1 MKGGLEDLTKFV
13 KAVMAYRPDTKSRS
27 ARRSTAEFAFYEFFA
42 GGGLARAGLG
52 RRWKCLFANDFDLK
66 KSATYTENWGEGEL
80 LTKDVAAVTVDELPG
95 VAGLVWASFPC
106 QDLSL
111 AGMGAGLKGDRSG
124 TFWPFWCL
132 MIKLRAEKRPP
143 QAIVLEN
150 VCGALTSHEGRDFAA
165 IADAL
170 SGGGYRF
177 GAVVIDA
184 VHFVPQSRPR
194 LFIIAVDDGATIP
207 AELISDESSLLWH
220 PRALKAAYMRLS
232 ASAKARWVWW
242 KMAAPRRRNTRFAA
256 LIEENPT
263 SVPWHTEAETAKL
276 LAMMSAV
283 NLKKVAEAKKSG
295 QRLVGGVYKRTRF
308 DADEKVQRAEI
319 RFDDIAGCLRTSTGG
334 SSRQSVVIVQ
344 GDQVRSR
351 LLSSREA
358 ARLMGLPDDYK
369 LPKSYNEAYHLAGD
383 GVVVPVVRY
392 LAENLL
398 EPIMVSNH
406 AKIAAI
412 YAARHPVREA
422 GRAERAN

>member
-1 MKGGLEDLTKFV
+1 MTEGLEDLDNLIRV
-13 KAVMAYRPDTKSRS
+13 VMSYRPDAKRRS
-27 ARRSTAEFAFYEFFA
+27 KRSTADLTFYEFFA

-52 RRWKCLFANDFDLK
+52 DRWKCLFANDFDLK
-66 KSATYTENWGEGEL
+66 KSATYIDNWGDGEL
-80 LTKDVAAVTVDELPG
+80 LTKDVASVTVDDLPG
-95 VAGLVWASFPC
+95 VAGLIWASFPC

-124 TFWPFWCL
+124 TFWPFWRL
-132 MIKLRAEKRPP
+132 MMQLRTEKRPA
-143 QAIVLEN
+143 QVIVLEN
-150 VCGALTSHEGRDFAA
+150 VCGTLTSHGGKDFTA
-165 IADAL
+165 IAEAL
-170 SGGGYRF
+170 SEGGYRF
-177 GAVVIDA
+177 GAVVVDA

-194 LFIIAVDDGATIP
+194 LFIVAVDGGAAIP
-207 AELISDESSLLWH
+207 AGLIAAEGSLLWH
-220 PRALKAAYMRLS
+220 PRALIAAYMRLS
-232 ASAKARWVWW
+232 DRDKAQWVWW
-242 KMAAPRRRNTRFAA
+242 KMTAPPRRNTRFAA

-283 NLKKVAEAKKSG
+283 NLEKVAEAKKSG

-308 DADEKVQRAEI
+308 DDADEKVQRAEI

-334 SSRQSVVIVQ
+334 SSRQSIVIVQ

-406 AKIAAI
+406 AKIVAI
-412 YAARHPVREA
+412 SAARHPVRETT
-422 GRAERAN
+422 GPERAN